1 MESKMIRFRLHT
13 NEWMWMWMRTYDSS
27 ALHFSASASIH
38 LNWKQHASPSSS
50 LIISQIKLFIYII
63 RFLCWMAERTVD
75 VSVSVVYAIVVS
87 IWPFCVA
94 QQEQPKWH
102 VYSIQRTNQ
111 PASETA
117 FVMDTPTVI
126 TLSSA
131 LNTIW
136 PFANPFEHKSNGQA
150 RPCHARPTKHKKTN
164 EKRKNL

>member
-1 MESKMIRFRLHT
+1 MAVRVVVVLSQCESM
-13 NEWMWMWMRTYDSS
+13 
-27 ALHFSASASIH
+27 
-38 LNWKQHASPSSS
+38 
-50 LIISQIKLFIYII
+50 
-63 RFLCWMAERTVD
+63 
-75 VSVSVVYAIVVS
+75 VYAIVVS

-94 QQEQPKWH
+94 QQQQQPKCH
-102 VYSIQRTNQ
+102 VYSIQPNKPANQ

-150 RPCHARPTKHKKTN
+150 MPFQANQTQEDKWKTKKSLRRTQSEQN
-164 EKRKNL
+164 E